1 MRQLFAALRQRGP
14 DMLYWA
20 RVHFFRFW
28 TATAVVVLFGLCF
41 WYAPEFLTWWQ
52 KTVLGLIDN
61 GSGMLPYPWSNR
73 IAFLLTN
80 FGASIWFQFTL
91 AIILFR
97 VLLWPFI
104 VLFRRRRR
112 APDGTISFSPRHTDR
127 SSSHS

>member
-1 MRQLFAALRQRGP
+1 MRRLFAAIGERRADILSW
-14 DMLYWA
+14 M

-28 TATAVVVLFGLCF
+28 PASAVVVLFGLCF

-52 KTVLGLIDN
+52 KTVLRLIGD

-73 IAFLLTN
+73 LEFVLTN
-80 FGASIWFQFTL
+80 FGVSIWFQFTL

-104 VLFRRRRR
+104 LWWRRGRSRGKP
-112 APDGTISFSPRHTDR
+112 AGLDGP
-127 SSSHS
+127 